1 MPILGAVLVGG
12 ASRRFGSNKA
22 DAQLDGVS
30 LLDHQLS
37 ILRGVPV
44 DCLAYVGGE
53 RRPALDPLAHHVDD
67 AIVGV
72 DTTERSSLLGI
83 LAALTYAGDKK
94 CESVIILGCDVPLV
108 TTQTLQQLV
117 AALSGGAAE
126 RDSISAFDIAVASSD
141 AEHAHWSIM
150 AANVSAL
157 ATLRAAYENGERA
170 VHRAAA
176 TVRVARLG
184 IGEDEAVNINDQITL
199 VDIAAALRGAR

>member
-12 ASRRFGSNKA
+12 ASKRFGSNKA

-53 RRPALDPLAHHVDD
+53 RRLAVDPLADYVDD
-67 AIVGV
+67 ALVGV

-83 LAALTYAGDKK
+83 LAALTYARDRK
-94 CESVIILGCDVPLV
+94 CESAIVLGCDVPLV
-108 TTQTLQQLV
+108 TRRTLQQLV
-117 AALSGGAAE
+117 AALRSGA
-126 RDSISAFDIAVASSD
+126 SSFDVAVASSG
-141 AEHAHWSIM
+141 AERDHWSIM

-157 ATLRAAYENGERA
+157 APLRAAYENGERA
-170 VHRAAA
+170 VHRAAT
-176 TVRVARLG
+176 TVQVARLEVD
-184 IGEDEAVNINDQITL
+184 EDEAANINDQTTL
-199 VDIAAALRGAR
+199 ADIAADMRSAR